1 MSENSWQENDSY
13 NELESLPEEACA
25 ALAALI
31 GELPEAS
38 DDQIDDSPYPSFK
51 GRRRKAATVLVVIW
65 GGTIV
70 LHLVTWGYWFV
81 LGLTTLMG
89 LHAVRFLIARPSDL
103 PAPLSDDSREV
114 YPYVSLMIA
123 AKNEEAVIGNLADRL
138 CQLDYPSD
146 RYEVWV
152 IDDNSTDK
160 TPILLDELAAQY
172 PQFKVFHRPVNSV
185 GGKSGALNQVLPL
198 TQGDIIVVFDADAQV
213 EPDFLRRVVPLFD
226 REQVGAVQ
234 VRKAI
239 VQAEPQFQSKEANNF
254 WIRGQMAE
262 MALDAFIHQQRV
274 AIGGMGELR
283 GNGQF
288 VRRKALEQV
297 GGWNEATI
305 TDDLDLTIR
314 LHVNRWDIDV
324 MTVPAVYEEGVTTAI
339 GLWHQRNRWAEGGYQ
354 RYLDYWRLI
363 ARNRMGTRKTLDLLM
378 FWIIQ
383 YVMPT
388 AALPDFLMAIVR
400 NRPLLL
406 SPISGLT
413 VTLFL
418 FGMVGGVRRIQRSS
432 GVEAQLK
439 QSSPKGFDF
448 SLFVALLQSLRGT
461 LYMMHWLPIVGSTTV
476 RMSFRPKRLKW
487 VKTVHHGVED

>member
-1 MSENSWQENDSY
+1 MSENSWPESDSY

-25 ALAALI
+25 ALAALV
-31 GELPEAS
+31 GDLPEAS
-38 DDQIDDSPYPSFK
+38 EFDPVDVPYPGFR

-65 GGTIV
+65 GGTIA

-89 LHAVRFLIARPSDL
+89 LHAVRFLMARPSDL
-103 PAPLSDDSREV
+103 PEPISDDSREV
-114 YPYVSLMIA
+114 YPFVSLMIA
-123 AKNEEAVIGNLADRL
+123 AKNEEAVIGNLVDRL
-138 CQLDYPSD
+138 CQLDYPND

-160 TPILLDELAAQY
+160 TPILLDKLAAQH
-172 PQFKVFHRPVNSV
+172 PQFKVFHRPLNSV

-226 REQVGAVQ
+226 REQIGAVQ

-239 VQAEPQFQSKEANNF
+239 VQAEPQFQSKDANNF

-297 GGWNEATI
+297 GGWNEETI

-324 MTVPAVYEEGVTTAI
+324 VTVPAVYEEGVTTAI

-388 AALPDFLMAIVR
+388 AALPDFLMAITR

-418 FGMVGGVRRIQRSS
+418 FGMVGGLRRVQRSS

-439 QSSPKGFDF
+439 QSSLKGFDF

-461 LYMMHWLPIVGSTTV
+461 LYMMHWLPIVGSATV

-487 VKTVHHGVED
+487 VKTVHRGVDD